1 MLDFKPVTPD
11 IKDQYQKLSF
21 SKNRSCLHTLATM
34 FIWGHAKYA
43 VVDGFFVFL
52 AKYGEKYVYPF
63 PVGDGDLKHIIEL
76 LALDAKERNIPFK
89 LSGLN
94 NDDVETLKKLFPE
107 KFTFSSR
114 QDYEDY
120 IYLIDDLKNLEGRKF
135 HQKRNHLN
143 KFKRLFPYYTVEE
156 INEKNIPA
164 IWDFASK
171 WFDTRDDE
179 DIIFEKLALRRAFD
193 NYHSLGFEGL
203 ALSIKGQIIAF
214 TLASQTSN
222 DTFDV
227 HFEKADTTFDG
238 AYTAIN
244 NFFAAYI
251 SEKYPFIKY
260 LNREE
265 DMGIQGLR
273 KAKLSY
279 NPHHMQE
286 RINATEVSL

>member
-76 LALDAKERNIPFK
+76 LMLDAKERNIPFR

-94 NDDVETLKKLFPE
+94 NADAEAVKNLFPD
-107 KFTFSSR
+107 KFIFTSKR
-114 QDYEDY
+114 DHEDY
-120 IYLIDDLKNLEGRKF
+120 IYLLDDLKFLSGRKF

-143 KFKRLFPYYTVEE
+143 KFKLLYHNYTVETISE
-156 INEKNIPA
+156 DNIPA
-164 IWDFASK
+164 VWDFALK
-171 WFDTRDDE
+171 WFNSRNNE
-179 DIIFEKLALRRAFD
+179 DIAYEQQALKRAFD
-193 NYHSLGFEGL
+193 NYSLLGFEGIV
-203 ALSIKGQIIAF
+203 LSVNGQVIAF

-227 HFEKADTTFDG
+227 HFEKADTSFDG

-244 NFFAAYI
+244 NFFATYI
-251 SEKYPFIKY
+251 SEKYPLIKY

-265 DMGIQGLR
+265 DMGIEGLR

-286 RINATEVSL
+286 RISVTEVSL